1 MAKGRTK
8 AMQKS
13 SIHNAAKISQDF
25 RETEELNG
33 VTEP

>member
-13 SIHNAAKISQDF
+13 NTQKAAKISQDF

-33 VTEP
+33 VTET